1 MPTTKLP
8 DNGHTA
14 SQKIALRHLMPLE
27 RTTDETSNANNPA
40 DTSSSGLHRRIHHAL
55 ERTAFKVDALGKT
68 GEDLKNAVA
77 TAIAAENV
85 LVEIISVGLSDA
97 AATHSTTPYEAVW
110 QIAPGAVHETSY
122 FDTEVARFI

>member
-27 RTTDETSNANNPA
+27 RTTDETSN
-40 DTSSSGLHRRIHHAL
+40 DTSTSGLHRRIHDAL
-55 ERTAFKVDALGKT
+55 ERMAFKADAAGKT

-77 TAIAAENV
+77 TAIAAEHV

-97 AATHSTTPYEAVW
+97 AETHSTTPYEAVW

-122 FDTEVARFI
+122 FDT